1 MYFQPPGCK
10 LIPQLSSQQY
20 RRNPYSVLTNSACQ
34 TLEQLYYP
42 LPLPFY
48 IFSIF
53 CVVRLFSAL
62 LLCFGPSIFLNCI
75 GGLREESPLLYCQNP
90 NSTLRRHKYL
100 YISIKTSISTK
111 YSLQTTSPHIIEGQ
125 RSGPL
130 PWASPESSVKF
141 WHGLGA
147 WAGNWSI
154 WAI

>member
-1 MYFQPPGCK
+1 LEGWIKHQLSKKNSCHFTVLFMHFQRPDCK
-10 LIPQLSSQQY
+10 LILQLSSQQH

-34 TLEQLYYP
+34 TLGQLYYP

-53 CVVRLFSAL
+53 CVVRLFLAL

-75 GGLREESPLLYCQNP
+75 GGLREESPLLYRQNP

-111 YSLQTTSPHIIEGQ
+111 YSLQTTI
-125 RSGPL
+125 
-130 PWASPESSVKF
+130 SSN
-141 WHGLGA
+141 H
-147 WAGNWSI
+147 
-154 WAI
+154 